1 MADPKKDKPK
11 EKPPGWNL
19 DPTELVILFVLLL
32 AIGGTIVPGVINY
45 ITSGEISF
53 YGFKLSY
60 IFNFF
65 KDNVFF
71 FKLFGF
77 GVAGVAAAGTMFL
90 NRSADLIAASE
101 IAKMYPATVNTPDI
115 FTASSEELVSR
126 NRWKNVIDYVE
137 SENPGNWRLAII
149 EADIMLD
156 ELLFSLRLPGNTIGD
171 KLKAVEPSDF
181 LSLNEAWEAH
191 KARNMIAHEGQD
203 FLLNQR
209 EARRIISLY
218 EMVFKEFEVI

>member
-1 MADPKKDKPK
+1 MAEEKK
-11 EKPPGWNL
+11 EKPKPKGWNF
-19 DPTELVILFVLLL
+19 DATELVILFVLLL
-32 AIGGTIVPGVINY
+32 AIAGTIVPGVINY

-53 YGFKLSY
+53 YGFKLSN
-60 IFNFF
+60 ISNFF
-65 KDNVFF
+65 KQNVFF

-77 GVAGVAAAGTMFL
+77 GVAGLSAAGTMFL

-101 IAKMYPATVNTPDI
+101 IAKMYPQVI
-115 FTASSEELVSR
+115 GEETQFPVPAEAVISQ
-126 NRWKNVIDYVE
+126 NRWKNVVDYVE

-156 ELLFSLRLPGNTIGD
+156 ELLFSLRLPGNTIGE

-191 KARNMIAHEGQD
+191 KARNMIAHEGQNY
-203 FLLNQR
+203 LLNQR

-218 EMVFKEFEVI
+218 EMVFREFEVI